1 MSICTTCGAI
11 MSEDE
16 GNVKDHKELAHSIDA
31 FIAHTADTNKD
42 IPDELSE

>member
-16 GNVKDHKELAHSIDA
+16 GNVKDHNELAHSIDA
-31 FIAHTADTNKD
+31 FISKRDENAD
-42 IPDELSE
+42 IADELPE